1 MSEFISVYDLL
12 VGDHKDKC
20 PGIKE
25 LATAIEAGSG
35 ELRHFDRVGRYK
47 KVTEHR
53 EREAIL
59 VAIAKHYEQTSTYEL
74 YEVEEYLINFEDYY
88 EGNLTRVYG
97 WSGELP
103 DFEAIYAEWKVEHG
117 FDVED
122 EPELPMFVRQNNKA
136 WDVLL
141 GAVMHR
147 ISTIPEVKKLTV
159 GRSEKIV
166 EILYG
171 IMGKDHKSDYTNM
184 LVNMI
189 DLQGG
194 AVSGKTV
201 RRVLRSVPKE
211 VFQRFHDK
219 NLPLD

>member
-20 PGIKE
+20 PGVKE

-35 ELRHFDRVGRYK
+35 ELFHFDRVGRYK
-47 KVTEHR
+47 KVTGHR

-59 VAIAKHYEQTSTYEL
+59 VAIAKYHDGVSNLDLYAAEHYL
-74 YEVEEYLINFEDYY
+74 FNFEDW
-88 EGNLTRVYG
+88 EGGNIARVYG
-97 WSGELP
+97 WTGELP
-103 DFEAIYAEWKVEHG
+103 DFEAIYTAWKVEHG
-117 FDVED
+117 SDVED
-122 EPELPMFVRQNNKA
+122 EPDLPRFVRQNNKA

-147 ISTIPEVKKLTV
+147 ISTMPEVKKLTV
-159 GRSEKIV
+159 GRREKIV

-171 IMGKDHKSDYTNM
+171 ITVMDSKSGYTSV
-184 LVNMI
+184 LVKMI
-189 DLQGG
+189 EQQGG
-194 AVSGKTV
+194 DISAKTL
-201 RRVLRSVPKE
+201 RAVLRSVPAE
-211 VFQRFHDK
+211 VFQRFGDK